1 MEPHGF
7 LSGKCKHGSSNFCT
21 LCDIEGHPEC
31 YTEKLLNEV
40 IIEVTE
46 NTKQPLS
53 GRLQSQLMAYKLAT
67 AEKEWNVTIGE
78 VIREPFHRLTK
89 RALDEAPRACEHNN
103 MLPNEPHGY
112 LYCPDCGLRQ

>member
-7 LSGKCKHGSSNFCT
+7 LSRKCMHGSSNFCT
-21 LCDIEGHPEC
+21 LCDILGHPER

-40 IIEVTE
+40 VTELTE

-67 AEKEWNVTIGE
+67 EWSRQPRRAVDECPVCSGLGDIVKNESIEECPECFGTG
-78 VIREPFHRLTK
+78 IRRTSSRPLT
-89 RALDEAPRACEHNN
+89 D
-103 MLPNEPHGY
+103 G
-112 LYCPDCGLRQ
+112 G